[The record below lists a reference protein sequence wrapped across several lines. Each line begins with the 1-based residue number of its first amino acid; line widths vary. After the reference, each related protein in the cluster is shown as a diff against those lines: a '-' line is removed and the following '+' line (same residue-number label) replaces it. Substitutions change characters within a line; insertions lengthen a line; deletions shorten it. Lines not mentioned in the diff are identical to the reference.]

1 MFSAL
6 FVIFVAFLFTFFQH
20 FNTMSTTS
28 SPGRLYLVSTPIG
41 NMNDL
46 SSRARSILE
55 TVDIIACEDTRHT
68 GLLLSRLGIKK
79 RLVSYND
86 INAEKRFPLLCSYLE
101 DGYDIA
107 VVSDAG
113 TPGISDP
120 AYRIVRAA
128 SGLGVEIIGIPG
140 PSAVLA
146 ALVVSGLPLDRFVFE
161 GFLPNKGAARTKRL
175 ELLKDEQRTL
185 VLFES
190 PHRILRLLESILD
203 IMGDRHVS
211 VSREL
216 TKLHEETVR
225 GAVSEV
231 LARLKQKKTRGEY
244 TIVVQG
250 TGKTGKP

>member
-1 MFSAL
+1 MLKTSLPGSL
-6 FVIFVAFLFTFFQH
+6 F
-20 FNTMSTTS
+20 
-28 SPGRLYLVSTPIG
+28 LVSTPIG
-41 NMNDL
+41 NMDDL
-46 SSRARSILE
+46 SPRARSILE
-55 TVDIIACEDTRHT
+55 TADIIACEDTRHT

-86 INAEKRFPLLCSYLE
+86 INAEKRLPLLCSCLE
-101 DGYDIA
+101 DGYDVA

-128 SGLGVEIIGIPG
+128 AGLGIEIISIPG

-161 GFLPNKGAARTKRL
+161 GFLPNKGAARLKRI

-190 PHRILRLLESILD
+190 PHRILRLLEAILD
-203 IMGDRHVS
+203 VMGDRLVS

-225 GAVSEV
+225 GTVSEV
-231 LARLKQKKTRGEY
+231 LARLKEKKTRGEY
-244 TIVVQG
+244 TVVLHG
-250 TGKTGKP
+250 AGKTGKP